1 MKIEKSK
8 DSMSRIINDYIDGA
22 FPLPE
27 HKGPK
32 NISFGENKRV
42 KDLVKSKVRAGMKY
56 SDIFKSVLDEKPLVS
71 LDDEFYVNLL
81 NRYINVIV
89 PIDNTNDGQL
99 DLRVAY
105 KEKALEIFSLGYD
118 ICSTFR
124 YMVGDKELP
133 STTVVMIEAPVK
145 QYAKAV

>member
-8 DSMSRIINDYIDGA
+8 DSMNRIINDYIDGA
-22 FPLPE
+22 FPLPK

-42 KDLVKSKVRAGMKY
+42 KDLVRSKVREGIKE

-71 LDDEFYVNLL
+71 LDDEFYVSLL
-81 NRYINVIV
+81 NRYINVIIPV
-89 PIDNTNDGQL
+89 DNTNDGQL

-118 ICSTFR
+118 IRSTFR

-133 STTVVMIEAPVK
+133 STTVVMIETPVK